1 MEKYEMFFIKY
12 IIHIK
17 IHIKIKISKS
27 NCLLNTYF

>member
-17 IHIKIKISKS
+17 IHVKISKS